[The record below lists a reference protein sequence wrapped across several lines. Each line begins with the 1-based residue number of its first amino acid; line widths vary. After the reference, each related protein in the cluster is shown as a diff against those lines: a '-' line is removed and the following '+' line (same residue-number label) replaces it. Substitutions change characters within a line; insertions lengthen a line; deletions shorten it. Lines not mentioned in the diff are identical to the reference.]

1 VTGETIR
8 VCFGG
13 DSGLAGD
20 RTTSQPGEAKRA
32 FAGLFAA
39 TASLTGAA
47 MTARTVTRAAAAQ
60 EYGRIARGRRVGS
73 SCSAG
78 CRTAHESRN
87 DLRTSGSERRE
98 VRRRID
104 IGLVH
109 ALMPKQT
116 LSAALFGENGE
127 AVADVYLQRVHEHG
141 VSAE

>member
-1 VTGETIR
+1 MTGETIR

-13 DSGLAGD
+13 DSGLAID

-39 TASLTGAA
+39 TASLTGVA

-60 EYGRIARGRRVGS
+60 EYGRTVRGRRVG

-127 AVADVYLQRVHEHG
+127 SVADVYLQPVHEHG